1 MVGVKRGGNGGA
13 RRKKGE
19 ESYRDMTATER
30 NTGRIVLRVF

>member
-1 MVGVKRGGNGGA
+1 MGGA